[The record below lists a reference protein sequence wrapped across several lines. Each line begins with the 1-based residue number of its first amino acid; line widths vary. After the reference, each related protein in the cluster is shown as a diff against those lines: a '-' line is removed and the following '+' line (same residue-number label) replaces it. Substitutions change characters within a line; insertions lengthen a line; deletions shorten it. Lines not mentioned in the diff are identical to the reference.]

1 MKAEKNVE
9 QVSSIVEE
17 MSASMDSLVTNLRGI
32 TNLIEEDE
40 NVLDTIEKLFEGV
53 EIFLTSTS
61 PELEKN
67 NEVRRDQ
74 DQLIFCID
82 IYI

>member
-67 NEVRRDQ
+67 NEVRRDLKRSV
-74 DQLIFCID
+74 DFL
-82 IYI
+82 Y

>member
-1 MKAEKNVE
+1 ME

-40 NVLDTIEKLFEGV
+40 NVLDTIDKLFEGV

-61 PELEKN
+61 PELEKT
-67 NEVRRDQ
+67 NEVRRDLKRSN
-74 DQLIFCID
+74 DFLC
-82 IYI
+82 

>member
-1 MKAEKNVE
+1 ME

-40 NVLDTIEKLFEGV
+40 NVLDTIDKLFEGV
-53 EIFLTSTS
+53 EIFLASTS
-61 PELEKN
+61 PELEKT
-67 NEVRRDQ
+67 NEVRRDLKRSN
-74 DQLIFCID
+74 DFLC
-82 IYI
+82 